1 MGAARTLKEPAI
13 ALRVREHE
21 EPAVEVRINFGVF
34 AGRTVT
40 PAEIDELAGAL
51 RDLVPQFAIL
61 AEDRHEFGDSV
72 EASVHQVVVAVPRE
86 QVGAEP
92 DVLAERIVL
101 AANGW
106 ALDCIAARSGDGAL
120 EV

>member
-1 MGAARTLKEPAI
+1 MNEPAI
-13 ALRVREHE
+13 ALRMREHE
-21 EPAVEVRINFGVF
+21 EPAVEVRVNFGVF

-40 PAEIDELAGAL
+40 PAEIDELAASL
-51 RDLVPQFAIL
+51 RDLLPSFAIL
-61 AEDRHEFGDSV
+61 AEERHEFGGAV

-86 QVGAEP
+86 HAGREP

-106 ALDCIAARSGDGAL
+106 ALDCIAARSGAGDL
-120 EV
+120 